1 MYKILIVE
9 DDSVISAGIKKYLES
24 WEYECKAASD
34 FHDIIGEFVGFSP
47 DLVLMDIGLPSFD
60 GYYWC
65 REIRKISQV
74 PVIFLSSMSDNM
86 NIVMA
91 INMGGDDFIGKPFD
105 VQVLTAKVEAMLR
118 RTYELHGT
126 DMLLKSGGV
135 VLDQNKASVH
145 YGENAVELTKNEYRI
160 LQKLMEHA
168 GRIVSR
174 EDIMEALWSTD
185 SYVDD
190 NALTVS
196 IARLRKKLEGMGLKD
211 YIITKRGIGYQV
223 DTNEKE

>member
-9 DDSVISAGIKKYLES
+9 DDNVISTGIKKYLES
-24 WEYECKAASD
+24 WEYECRIVEE
-34 FHDIIGEFVGFSP
+34 FHNILGEFVEFSP

-65 REIRKISQV
+65 REIRKVSHI
-74 PVIFLSSMSDNM
+74 PIIFLSSISENM

-91 INMGGDDFIGKPFD
+91 INMGGDDFISKPFD
-105 VQVLTAKVEAMLR
+105 VQVLTAKIEAMLR

-135 VLDQNKASVH
+135 VLDQNKANVH
-145 YGENAVELTKNEYRI
+145 YREESVELTKNEYRI

-196 IARLRKKLEGMGLKD
+196 MARLRKKLEEIGLKD

-223 DTNEKE
+223 NANERE

>member
-9 DDSVISAGIKKYLES
+9 DDCVISAGIKKYLES
-24 WEYECKAASD
+24 WGYACRAVED
-34 FHDIIGEFVGFSP
+34 FHNVMGEFVEFAP
-47 DLVLMDIGLPSFD
+47 DLVLLDIGLPSFD

-65 REIRKISQV
+65 REIRKVSHI
-74 PVIFLSSMSDNM
+74 PVIFLSSMSENM

-91 INMGGDDFIGKPFD
+91 INMGGDDFISKPFD
-105 VQVLTAKVEAMLR
+105 VQVLTVKVEAMLR

-145 YGENAVELTKNEYRI
+145 YKEQTLELTKSEYRI

-174 EDIMEALWSTD
+174 EDIMEALWNTD
-185 SYVDD
+185 AYVDD
-190 NALTVS
+190 NALTVN
-196 IARLRKKLEGMGLKD
+196 IARLRKKLEGMGLAD

-223 DTNEKE
+223 NADERE